1 MAVAG
6 ILAMLI
12 IFTTGL
18 GCIFASIIGLILCR
32 VYEKHCG
39 IKCKLFIKIILWI
52 LLAVGI
58 AAVCYSAPFLHY
70 IFSQLFSYYLCKRQ

>member
-12 IFTTGL
+12 ILMIGM

-32 VYEKHCG
+32 IYEKNRG
-39 IKCKLFIKIILWI
+39 VKCKLIIKIILWI
-52 LLAVGI
+52 LLAAGI

-70 IFSQLFSYYLCKRQ
+70 IFSQLCSEYL

>member
-12 IFTTGL
+12 IFMTGL
-18 GCIFASIIGLILCR
+18 GCIFASVIGLILCR

-58 AAVCYSAPFLHY
+58 TAVCYSAPFLHY
-70 IFSQLFSYYLCKRQ
+70 IFSQLCGAYLHK

>member
-12 IFTTGL
+12 IFMTGL
-18 GCIFASIIGLILCR
+18 GCIFASVIGLILCR
-32 VYEKHCG
+32 VYEKNRG
-39 IKCKLFIKIILWI
+39 VKCKIFIKIILWI
-52 LLAVGI
+52 LLAAGI

-70 IFSQLFSYYLCKRQ
+70 IFSQLCGAYLHK

>member
-1 MAVAG
+1 
-6 ILAMLI
+6 MLI
-12 IFTTGL
+12 IFMTGL
-18 GCIFASIIGLILCR
+18 GCIFASVIGLILCR

-52 LLAVGI
+52 LLAAGI